1 MLEMLLPKIPDRF
14 HTLDVGSETRRGET
28 PCGCGCQGFC
38 YSYLGD
44 FRETF
49 WGFLFFFQ
57 GILLKLQP
65 FRVVFFFGGGYWLQ
79 KFPLVHMLEILSY
92 WVILGMLPGILDV
105 MNDSIWFLLVPDVD
119 LEIQLMFS
127 SSREA
132 KWVSDHRLMTNGILE
147 ILQTSA

>member
-1 MLEMLLPKIPDRF
+1 LLPKIPDRF

-65 FRVVFFFGGGYWLQ
+65 FRVVFFWWGVLIAEISFG
-79 KFPLVHMLEILSY
+79 SY
-92 WVILGMLPGILDV
+92 ARDSLLLGDPRDASW
-105 MNDSIWFLLVPDVD
+105 NS
-119 LEIQLMFS
+119 
-127 SSREA
+127 
-132 KWVSDHRLMTNGILE
+132 
-147 ILQTSA
+147 